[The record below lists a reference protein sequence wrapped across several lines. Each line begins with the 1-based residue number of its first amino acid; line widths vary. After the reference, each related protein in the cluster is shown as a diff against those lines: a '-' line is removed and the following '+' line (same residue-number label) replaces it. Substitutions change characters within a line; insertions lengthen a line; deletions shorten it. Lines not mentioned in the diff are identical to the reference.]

1 MDRRAFLSAGGVA
14 ALAPALV
21 AVSATAATTAPSTA
35 VKFGHDGLGLDPAE
49 YAGVLQEL
57 ATADGFMADYYSQG
71 GALAD
76 LERRFADKL
85 GKEAAIFLPTGTLAN
100 QIAVRSLA
108 GDARRVLVQADSH
121 LYCDSG
127 DAPTILSGL
136 NLVPIGDGP
145 EGITAAAIEQW
156 IARSASGRVET
167 KIGAIS
173 IESPIRRRN
182 HAAVPFAELEA
193 IAALARQHG
202 IRLHLDGSRAFTLP
216 LHSGR
221 SLQQHAALFDTVYV
235 STWKHFNAGAGAM
248 LAGTTERVAPLFHTR
263 RMFGGGLPAA
273 WPLAAPAAKYLDGF
287 EADYAAAWQVADAL
301 VARLQAHPAFA
312 FRKVAGG
319 TSRLFMT
326 VAGVAADIF
335 LERSKAD
342 GIHLS
347 PLHADTGEFA
357 LQVNPTLLRRPVD
370 DIAQGLIAA
379 AAS

>member
-1 MDRRAFLSAGGVA
+1 MLAGA
-14 ALAPALV
+14 TPA
-21 AVSATAATTAPSTA
+21 AATTDAAASPASTR
-35 VKFGHDGLGLDPAE
+35 VKFGPDGLGLDPAE
-49 YAGVLQEL
+49 YAGVLHEL
-57 ATADGFMADYYSQG
+57 ATADGFVADYYSQG

-76 LERRFADKL
+76 LERRFAERL
-85 GKEAAIFLPTGTLAN
+85 GKEAAIYLPTGTLAN
-100 QIAVRSLA
+100 QVAVRTLA
-108 GDARRVLVQADSH
+108 GAARRVLVQADSH

-136 NLVPIGDGP
+136 NLVPLGAGA
-145 EGITAAAIEQW
+145 EGLTAAEIERW
-156 IARSASGRVET
+156 IALSASGRVET

-173 IESPIRRRN
+173 IESPIRRRD

-193 IAALARQHG
+193 IAALARRNG

-221 SLQQHAALFDTVYV
+221 SLQQHTALFDTVYV

-248 LAGTTERVAPLFHTR
+248 LAGTAAFVEPLFHTR

-287 EADYAAAWQVADAL
+287 EADYAASWGVADAL
-301 VARLQAHPAFA
+301 VASLQAHPAFA

-326 VAGVAADIF
+326 VTGVAADVF
-335 LERSKAD
+335 LERSR
-342 GIHLS
+342 GHGVELS
-347 PLHADTGEFA
+347 PPHENVGEFT
-357 LQVNPTLLRRPVD
+357 LQVNPTLLRRPVAE
-370 DIAQGLIAA
+370 IAQILIAA
-379 AAS
+379 AAY